1 MLDFDNHPH
10 SADLARLR
18 KLAVAMDSAYRIPG
32 TSIRLGW
39 DAILGF
45 VPVVGDVLTLAPS
58 IFILRESHRMG
69 APAHL
74 LARMGVNTGIDL
86 VLGAIPL
93 VGDIFDI
100 GNKANKKNVAL
111 LRKHLDMKKGA
122 AVDALPQNDKA
133 A

>member
-1 MLDFDNHPH
+1 M
-10 SADLARLR
+10 
-18 KLAVAMDSAYRIPG
+18 MDSSAEIERLERLAHRMDSLFRIPG
-32 TSIRLGW
+32 TGIRVGLDSLLGL
-39 DAILGF
+39 IPG
-45 VPVVGDVLTLAPS
+45 VGDVAALAPAGY
-58 IFILRESHRMG
+58 IINEARRMG
-69 APAHL
+69 ASRPL
-74 LARMGVNTGIDL
+74 LARMAFNTGIDTL
-86 VLGAIPL
+86 IGSIPL

>member
-1 MLDFDNHPH
+1 MAF
-10 SADLARLR
+10 
-18 KLAVAMDSAYRIPG
+18 
-32 TSIRLGW
+32 
-39 DAILGF
+39 
-45 VPVVGDVLTLAPS
+45 
-58 IFILRESHRMG
+58 
-69 APAHL
+69 
-74 LARMGVNTGIDL
+74 NTGIDTL
-86 VLGAIPL
+86 IGSIPL

>member
-1 MLDFDNHPH
+1 
-10 SADLARLR
+10 
-18 KLAVAMDSAYRIPG
+18 MDSSAEIERLERLAHRMDSLFRIPG
-32 TSIRLGW
+32 TGIRVGLDSLLGL
-39 DAILGF
+39 IPG
-45 VPVVGDVLTLAPS
+45 VGDVAALAPAGY
-58 IFILRESHRMG
+58 IINEARRMG
-69 APAHL
+69 ASRPL
-74 LARMGVNTGIDL
+74 LARMAFNTGIDTL
-86 VLGAIPL
+86 IGSIPL